1 MGMHHGIL
9 AASASQAELLAELA
23 RHTGEFVVGAPV
35 ASPYDAEPAAMD
47 RGWRMAIGE
56 RDGQAFLLDSSM
68 VISDSP
74 DMLVAMSVRLGT
86 VVGCGAETVSG
97 SYWLVAAR
105 DGGLLRFV
113 FVQHAGMTRG
123 MAMGEP
129 LPSEAEHPI
138 EDFDGGGLLAAM
150 ATLGLHARP
159 WLDAGPAV
167 VVDYDGARF
176 PDDGPIERVRSTHYE
191 RYKRPEDEWLSEIV
205 AVERPPRQRTPPP

>member
-9 AASASQAELLAELA
+9 AASASQADLLGELE

-35 ASPYDAEPAAMD
+35 VSPYDAEPAAMD

-68 VISDSP
+68 LISDSP
-74 DMLVAMSVRLGT
+74 DMLLAMSTRLGT

-97 SYWLVAAR
+97 SYWLTAAR

-123 MAMGEP
+123 MAMGDP

-150 ATLGLHARP
+150 ATLGLDARS
-159 WLDAGPAV
+159 WLDAGPAA

-176 PDDGPIERVRSTHYE
+176 PEDGPIERVRSTHYE

-205 AVERPPRQRTPPP
+205 AVERPPRERESPP

>member
-9 AASASQAELLAELA
+9 AATVSQADLLAELE

-35 ASPYDAEPAAMD
+35 GCPYDAEPAA
-47 RGWRMAIGE
+47 
-56 RDGQAFLLDSSM
+56 
-68 VISDSP
+68 
-74 DMLVAMSVRLGT
+74 RLGM

-97 SYWLVAAR
+97 SDWLTAAR
-105 DGGLLRFV
+105 DGVLLRFI

-123 MAMGEP
+123 MTIGDP

-138 EDFDGGGLLAAM
+138 EDPRRRGLLAAM
-150 ATLGLHARP
+150 ATLGLDARP
-159 WLDAGPAV
+159 WLEAGPAV

-176 PDDGPIERVRSTHYE
+176 PEDGPIEQVRSTHYE

-205 AVERPPRQRTPPP
+205 AVVREPGEHEQPP

>member
-9 AASASQAELLAELA
+9 AATASQAELLADLE
-23 RHTGEFVVGAPV
+23 RHTGEFVVGSSV
-35 ASPYDAEPAAMD
+35 GCPYDAEPAAMD
-47 RGWRMAIGE
+47 QGWRMAIGE

-74 DMLVAMSVRLGT
+74 DMLVAMSARLGT

-97 SYWLVAAR
+97 SCWLTAAR
-105 DGGLLRFV
+105 DGGLLRLV

-123 MAMGEP
+123 MAIGDP
-129 LPSEAEHPI
+129 LASEAEQPI
-138 EDFDGGGLLAAM
+138 EDLDGGGLLAAM
-150 ATLGLHARP
+150 ATLGLHARA

-176 PDDGPIERVRSTHYE
+176 PDGGPIEQVRSAHYE
-191 RYKRPEDEWLSEIV
+191 RYQRPGDEWLSEIV
-205 AVERPPRQRTPPP
+205 AVERPPREQAPPP

>member
-9 AASASQAELLAELA
+9 AASASQAALLAELA

-35 ASPYDAEPAAMD
+35 ASPDDAEPAAMD

-56 RDGQAFLLDSSM
+56 RDGQVFLLDSSM
-68 VISDSP
+68 LISDSP
-74 DMLVAMSVRLGT
+74 DMLVAMSAGLGT

-97 SYWLVAAR
+97 SYWLIAAR
-105 DGGLLRFV
+105 DGVLLRFV

-123 MAMGEP
+123 MAIGDP

-138 EDFDGGGLLAAM
+138 ADFDGEGLLAAM
-150 ATLGLHARP
+150 ATLGLDARP

-176 PDDGPIERVRSTHYE
+176 PDDGPIEQVRSTHYE

-205 AVERPPRQRTPPP
+205 AVERPPRE

>member
-47 RGWRMAIGE
+47 SGWRMAIGE

-68 VISDSP
+68 VISDSA
-74 DMLVAMSVRLGT
+74 DMLVAMSARLGT

-97 SYWLVAAR
+97 SYWLTAAQ

-123 MAMGEP
+123 MAMGDP
-129 LPSEAEHPI
+129 LASEAEHPI
-138 EDFDGGGLLAAM
+138 EDFDGEGLLAAM
-150 ATLGLHARP
+150 ATLGLHARA
-159 WLDAGPAV
+159 WLDAGPA

-176 PDDGPIERVRSTHYE
+176 PEDGPIERVRSTHYE
-191 RYKRPEDEWLSEIV
+191 QYKRPEDEWLSEIV
-205 AVERPPRQRTPPP
+205 AVERPPRERKPPP

>member
-9 AASASQAELLAELA
+9 AASASQAELLAELE
-23 RHTGEFVVGAPV
+23 RHTGEFVVGERV
-35 ASPYDAEPAAMD
+35 GCPYDAEPAAMD
-47 RGWRMAIGE
+47 WGWRMAIGE

-68 VISDSP
+68 VISNSA
-74 DMLVAMSVRLGT
+74 DMLVAMSARLGR

-97 SYWLVAAR
+97 SYWLTAAR

-123 MAMGEP
+123 MAMGDP
-129 LPSEAEHPI
+129 LPSEAEHPV
-138 EDFDGGGLLAAM
+138 EDFDGEGLLAAM

-159 WLDAGPAV
+159 WLEAGPAV

-176 PDDGPIERVRSTHYE
+176 PEDGPIEQVRSAHYE
-191 RYKRPEDEWLSEIV
+191 RYQRPEDAWLSEIV
-205 AVERPPRQRTPPP
+205 AVERPPREQAPPP

>member
-9 AASASQAELLAELA
+9 AASASQADLLAELA

-35 ASPYDAEPAAMD
+35 ASPYDAEPAARD
-47 RGWRMAIGE
+47 QGWRMAIGE
-56 RDGQAFLLDSSM
+56 RDGRAFLLDSSM
-68 VISDSP
+68 VVSDSA
-74 DMLVAMSVRLGT
+74 DMLVAMSARLGT

-97 SYWLVAAR
+97 SYWLAAAR

-123 MAMGEP
+123 MAMGDP
-129 LPSEAEHPI
+129 LASEAEHPI
-138 EDFDGGGLLAAM
+138 EDPRRRGLLAAM
-150 ATLGLHARP
+150 ATLGLDARP

-176 PDDGPIERVRSTHYE
+176 PEDGPIERVRSTHYE

-205 AVERPPRQRTPPP
+205 AVVREPGEHERPP

>member
-1 MGMHHGIL
+1 
-9 AASASQAELLAELA
+9 
-23 RHTGEFVVGAPV
+23 
-35 ASPYDAEPAAMD
+35 MD
-47 RGWRMAIGE
+47 GGWRMAIGE

-68 VISDSP
+68 VLSDSA
-74 DMLVAMSVRLGT
+74 DMLVAMSARLGT

-105 DGGLLRFV
+105 DGILVRFI

-123 MAMGEP
+123 MAMGDP

-176 PDDGPIERVRSTHYE
+176 PEDGPIDRVRSAHYE

-205 AVERPPRQRTPPP
+205 AVERPPREQAPPP